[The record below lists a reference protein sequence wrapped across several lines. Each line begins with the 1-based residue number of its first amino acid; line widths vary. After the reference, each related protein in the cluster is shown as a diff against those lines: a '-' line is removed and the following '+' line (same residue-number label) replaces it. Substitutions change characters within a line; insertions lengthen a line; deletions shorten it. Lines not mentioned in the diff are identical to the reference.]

1 MTDVAESHSINQ
13 QQALYEE
20 RDMARPLG
28 KDAMQTYPSNDAANG
43 VLRLIGHTPLVEVT
57 RLDRGCCRL
66 FVKLE
71 GQNPGGSIKDR
82 PALSMINAFERDGSL
97 RPGGTLVEATAGNTG
112 LGLAFVAARKGYRLI
127 LVIPDKMSR
136 EKVLH
141 LRAMGA
147 EVVMTRSDVIK
158 GHPAYY
164 QDLAQRIASEI
175 PGAVYVNQF
184 SNPANPQAHEMTT
197 APEIW
202 TQMDGEVDAVVC
214 GVGSGGTLTGLSR
227 FFARVSPKTEFVLA
241 DPEGSILVDVVE
253 GRTPRAPGSWLV
265 EGIGEDFVPPNADLS
280 RVRRGYSIPDRE
292 AFETARALLRHEGIL
307 AGSSSG
313 TLLAAALRYCR
324 EQAEPKR
331 VVTLLPDSGN
341 KYLSK
346 MFNDAWMADHGL
358 IDRPHHGDLRDIIS
372 RPHDEGAAV
381 FVAPEDTLNTA
392 YARMK
397 LYDVSQLPVLEGD
410 RVVGVIDESDL
421 LVAVFDAPSRFADQ
435 VASAMSAGLET
446 VPFTASLSALLPV
459 FDRGHV
465 VVVLDGSRFL
475 GLITRIDLVNHLRRK
490 VD

>member
-1 MTDVAESHSINQ
+1 
-13 QQALYEE
+13 
-20 RDMARPLG
+20 
-28 KDAMQTYPSNDAANG
+28 MQIQPDNIADG
-43 VLRLIGHTPLVEVT
+43 VLRLIGNTPLVEIT

-71 GQNPGGSIKDR
+71 GQNPGGSLKDR
-82 PALSMINAFERDGSL
+82 AALAMITAFEHDGSL

-112 LGLAFVAARKGYRLI
+112 LGLALVAALKGYRLI

-141 LRAMGA
+141 LKAMGA
-147 EVVMTRSDVIK
+147 EVVMTRSDVLK
-158 GHPAYY
+158 GHPDYY
-164 QDLAQRIASEI
+164 QDRAQHIASEI
-175 PGAVYVNQF
+175 PGAVFVNQF
-184 SNPANPQAHEMTT
+184 SNPNNPRAHETGT

-202 TQMDGEVDAVVC
+202 HQMGCDVDAVVC

-227 FFARVSPKTEFVLA
+227 FFARVSRKTEFVLA

-253 GRTPRAPGSWLV
+253 GRKPRKAGSWLV

-292 AFETARALLRHEGIL
+292 AFEVARGLLRHEGIL

-324 EQAEPKR
+324 EQDAPKR

-358 IDRPHHGDLRDIIS
+358 IDRPHYGDLRDVIA
-372 RPHDEGAAV
+372 RRHDEGAAV
-381 FVAPEDTLNTA
+381 TVAPDDPLNTA
-392 YARMK
+392 YAQMK
-397 LYDVSQLPVLEGD
+397 LYDVSQLPVLDGD

-421 LVAVFDAPSRFADQ
+421 LVAVFDNPSRFGDA
-435 VASAMSAGLET
+435 VRSAMSAGVET
-446 VPFTASLSALLPV
+446 VPVTASLRDLLPV
-459 FDRGHV
+459 FDRGQV
-465 VVVLDGSRFL
+465 VVVLDGDRFL

>member
-1 MTDVAESHSINQ
+1 
-13 QQALYEE
+13 
-20 RDMARPLG
+20 
-28 KDAMQTYPSNDAANG
+28 MQTLQSNNVADG
-43 VLRLIGHTPLVEVT
+43 VLRLIGHTPLVEIT

-82 PALSMINAFERDGSL
+82 AALSMITAFERDGSL

-112 LGLAFVAARKGYRLI
+112 LGLALVAALKGYRLI
-127 LVIPDKMSR
+127 LVMPDKMSR
-136 EKVLH
+136 EKIL
-141 LRAMGA
+141 LLKAMGA
-147 EVVMTRSDVIK
+147 GVVMTRSDVVK

-175 PGAVYVNQF
+175 PDAVFVNQF
-184 SNPANPQAHEMTT
+184 SNPANPRAHEMGT

-202 TQMDGEVDAVVC
+202 NQMDCDVDAVVC

-227 FFARVSPKTEFVLA
+227 FLARVSPKTEFVLA
-241 DPEGSILVDVVE
+241 DPQGSILVDVVE
-253 GRTPRAPGSWLV
+253 GREPRAAGSWLV

-292 AFETARALLRHEGIL
+292 AFEAARALLRHEGIL

-313 TLLAAALRYCR
+313 TLLAAALRFCR
-324 EQAEPKR
+324 EQTEPKR

-341 KYLSK
+341 KYLSR

-358 IDRPHHGDLRDIIS
+358 IERPHHGDLRDILS
-372 RPHDEGAAV
+372 RPHAEGAAV
-381 FVAPEDTLNTA
+381 FVGPDDTLNTA
-392 YARMK
+392 YSRMK
-397 LYDVSQLPVLEGD
+397 LYDVSQLPVLQD
-410 RVVGVIDESDL
+410 DHVVGIIDESDL
-421 LVAVFDAPSRFADQ
+421 LLAVFDAPTRFSDP
-435 VASAMSAGLET
+435 VRSAMSERVET
-446 VPFTASLSALLPV
+446 VQVTVPLRDLLPV
-459 FDRGHV
+459 FERGHV
-465 VVVLDGSRFL
+465 VVVLDDSRFL